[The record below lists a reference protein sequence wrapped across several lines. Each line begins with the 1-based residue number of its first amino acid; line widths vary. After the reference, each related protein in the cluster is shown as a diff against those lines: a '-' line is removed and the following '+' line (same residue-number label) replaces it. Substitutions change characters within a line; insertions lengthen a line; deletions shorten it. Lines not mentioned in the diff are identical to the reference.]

1 MRSHGEIEAAP
12 DQRGLTTTK
21 TNSVNDQPNLTAA
34 LSLAAT
40 GLPVFPAAPDKRPLL
55 VGWQKKASSE
65 PEQIRS
71 WWRAHPD
78 ALPAIFVGGAGL
90 LVIDCDRHPDGND
103 GIEAFNRL
111 LSANG
116 GSLADVPMT
125 KTARG
130 GAHLFFKQPKGK
142 ALGNRRGELPDGVDV
157 RGAGGFVIAPGA
169 VLPDGKAWQSVTG
182 RPSLTDA
189 FKANTIPE
197 LPLWL
202 KGIIRPNRQPD
213 REGIDEYSRP
223 GTNSRL
229 RGQAYAAAALQGAAA
244 EVSTAPAGK
253 RNEMLNAIAFRL
265 GRMIAR
271 GWVDEKSVADALL
284 GACDTNKYLREHG
297 HRATMKTIE
306 SGIEAGKREPHP
318 DPPDRD
324 PSSGDDGTPVSKLS
338 GLSDLS
344 ATRGAKPRTADS
356 DLSDLSGLSAIRGAQ
371 QGRSGERQARG
382 RTAETGTWEEPDWT
396 LLDDRRG
403 ELPEFPVEALPTSI
417 QDWLL
422 RAARGAGVT
431 PAHVAVPLLGVASSL
446 IGTAR
451 RLRACRSW
459 SEPLTMWVAVVGFS
473 GTGKTPGLDVTRRV
487 LSVIERS
494 RKQKIAELQRE
505 HETRAQK
512 AKAEKKKWEK
522 AVADA
527 VEAKLPA
534 PPKPADATEPGLFVA
549 PRLSLSDSTIE
560 RLAVL
565 LEVRPQGM
573 AFVADELAR
582 LFLNMKRYS
591 NGQDNE
597 FWLEAWDGK
606 HFVVERQGRPPVV
619 LDYLLVGVV
628 GGLQPDK
635 VARAFEGDEDGMYAR
650 FYFAWPEE
658 PAHMPLSNEV
668 SEIEPEIQN
677 ALMRIVDLPAGED
690 GVFAPRTVD
699 LSPEGLSAFE
709 TFRTFLAQAKSDLD
723 GREREWAAKGATHV
737 LRLSGTLAYLD
748 WAMQGGAE
756 PQSIGEQ
763 YVEAAVQ
770 LWREYFWPHSRAALR
785 QIGLTEKHN
794 NARRALCW
802 IRVNQKTE
810 VSLLDIRREALG
822 RRLDA
827 EQTRTL
833 LDGLVRAG
841 WLKLV
846 TTKTGGRDI
855 HRWQVNPLLF
865 SGASTSD
872 RSSTVRAGARD
883 ISY

>member
-1 MRSHGEIEAAP
+1 MVTSRPRLISAAS
-12 DQRGLTTTK
+12 LTSTK

-34 LSLAAT
+34 LSLAAM

-90 LVIDCDRHPDGND
+90 LVVDCDRHPGAND
-103 GIEAFNRL
+103 GIEAFNQL

-142 ALGNRRGELPDGVDV
+142 ALGNGRGELPDGVDV
-157 RGAGGFVIAPGA
+157 RGVGGYVIAPDA
-169 VLPDGKAWQSVTG
+169 QLPDGKRWQSVNG
-182 RPSLTDA
+182 RPLLADA
-189 FKANTIPE
+189 FKAGTIPE
-197 LPLWL
+197 LPEWL
-202 KGIIRPNRQPD
+202 ADIIHPSRRSN
-213 REGIDEYSRP
+213 GGAVDEDTRVFDKS
-223 GTNSRL
+223 GTSNSYR
-229 RGQAYAAAALQGAAA
+229 RQAYAAAALDGAVARLSAA
-244 EVSTAPAGK
+244 PSGK
-253 RNEMLNAIAFRL
+253 RNETLNAVAFRL

-271 GWVDEKSVADALL
+271 GWVDKKTVSDALL
-284 GACDTNKYLREHG
+284 GACDANNYLREHG
-297 HRATMKTIE
+297 HRATTKTIQ
-306 SGIEAGKREPHP
+306 SGIQAGSKQPHP
-318 DPPDRD
+318 DLPDRG
-324 PSSGDDGTPVSKLS
+324 PSSGGDGTVDS

-344 ATRGAKPRTADS
+344 
-356 DLSDLSGLSAIRGAQ
+356 DLSATQGTQ
-371 QGRSGERQARG
+371 QRTSDEQQARK
-382 RTAETGTWEEPDWT
+382 AQTGTWEEPDWT

-403 ELPEFPVEALPTSI
+403 ELPDFQIEALPASMC
-417 QDWLL
+417 DWLL
-422 RAARGAGVT
+422 RSARGAGVT
-431 PAHVAVPLLGVASSL
+431 PAHVAVPLLGIASSL
-446 IGTAR
+446 IGTSR
-451 RLRACRSW
+451 RVCACRSW

-487 LSVIERS
+487 LSLIERG

-505 HETRAQK
+505 HETRAQR

-522 AVADA
+522 AVAEA

-534 PPKPADATEPGLFVA
+534 PPKPADATEPGPFVA

-582 LFLNMKRYS
+582 LFLNMRRYS

-619 LDYLLVGVV
+619 LDYLLMGVI
-628 GGLQPDK
+628 GGFQPDK
-635 VARAFEGDEDGMYAR
+635 LSRAFEGDDDGMYAR

-658 PAHMPLSNEV
+658 PAHQPLSNEV

-677 ALMRIVDLPAGED
+677 ALTRVVNLPTGED

-709 TFRTFLAQAKSDLD
+709 TFRAFLAQLKLDLD

-748 WAMQGGAE
+748 WAMLGGTE
-756 PQSIGEQ
+756 PQSIGQ
-763 YVEAAVQ
+763 QHVEAAVQ
-770 LWREYFWPHSRAALR
+770 LWREYFWPHSQAALR
-785 QIGLTEKHN
+785 QIGLTEKHTN
-794 NARRALCW
+794 TRRVLCW
-802 IRVNQKTE
+802 IRTNQKTE
-810 VSLLDIRREALG
+810 ISLLEIRREALG

-846 TTKTGGRDI
+846 TTKTGGRAI

-865 SGASTSD
+865 SGTPMPE
-872 RSSTVRAGARD
+872 RSERSERGALP
-883 ISY
+883 

>member
-1 MRSHGEIEAAP
+1 MVTSRPRLISAAS
-12 DQRGLTTTK
+12 LTSAK

-34 LSLAAT
+34 LSLAAM

-90 LVIDCDRHPDGND
+90 LVVDCDRHPGAND

-142 ALGNRRGELPDGVDV
+142 ALGNGRGELPDGVDV
-157 RGAGGFVIAPGA
+157 RGVGGYVIAPDA
-169 VLPDGKAWQSVTG
+169 QLPDGKRWQSVNG
-182 RPSLTDA
+182 RPLLADA
-189 FKANTIPE
+189 FKAGTIPE
-197 LPLWL
+197 LPEWL
-202 KGIIRPNRQPD
+202 ADIIHPSRRSN
-213 REGIDEYSRP
+213 GGAVDEDTRVFDKS
-223 GTNSRL
+223 GTSNSYR
-229 RGQAYAAAALQGAAA
+229 RQAYAAAALDGAVAELSAA
-244 EVSTAPAGK
+244 PSGK
-253 RNEMLNAIAFRL
+253 RNETLNAVAFRL

-271 GWVDEKSVADALL
+271 GWVDKKTVTDALL
-284 GACDTNKYLREHG
+284 DACDANKYLREHG
-297 HRATMKTIE
+297 HRATIKTIE
-306 SGIEAGKREPHP
+306 SGIEAGRKAPHP
-318 DPPDRD
+318 DLPDRGP
-324 PSSGDDGTPVSKLS
+324 PSGGDGTP
-338 GLSDLS
+338 
-344 ATRGAKPRTADS
+344 DS
-356 DLSDLSGLSAIRGAQ
+356 DLSDLSGLSAIRGGKQ
-371 QGRSGERQARG
+371 NELLARG
-382 RTAETGTWEEPDWT
+382 RKAETGTWGEPDGT
-396 LLDDRRG
+396 LFDDRRG
-403 ELPEFPVEALPTSI
+403 ELPDFPVETLPASLRE
-417 QDWLL
+417 WLL
-422 RAARGAGVT
+422 RSARGAGVT
-431 PAHVAVPLLGVASSL
+431 PAHVAVPLLGIASSL

-451 RLRACRSW
+451 RVRACRSW
-459 SEPLTMWVAVVGFS
+459 SEPLTMWVAVIGFS

-512 AKAEKKKWEK
+512 AKSEKKKWEK
-522 AVADA
+522 AVAEA
-527 VEAKLPA
+527 VEANLPA
-534 PPKPADATEPGLFVA
+534 PPKPAGATEPGPFVA
-549 PRLSLSDSTIE
+549 PRLCLSDGTIE
-560 RLAVL
+560 RIAVL
-565 LEVRPQGM
+565 LEARPQGL

-582 LFLNMKRYS
+582 LFLNMQRYS

-597 FWLEAWDGK
+597 FWLEAWNGK
-606 HFVVERQGRPPVV
+606 NFVVERQGRPPVV
-619 LDYLLVGVV
+619 LDYLLVGVI

-635 VARAFEGDEDGMYAR
+635 VARAFEGDEDGMYVR

-677 ALMRIVDLPAGED
+677 ALTRIVDLPTGED

-699 LSPEGLSAFE
+699 LSPEGPSTFE
-709 TFRTFLAQAKSDLD
+709 AFRTFLDQLKQELD

-748 WAMQGGAE
+748 WAMLGGAE

-763 YVEAAVQ
+763 YVEAAVR

-785 QIGLTEKHN
+785 QIGLTEKHS

-802 IRVNQKTE
+802 IRTNRKLE
-810 VSLLDIRREALG
+810 ISLLDIRREALG

-827 EQTRTL
+827 EQTRSL

-841 WLKLV
+841 WLRLV
-846 TTKTGGRDI
+846 TTKTEGRSI
-855 HRWQVNPLLF
+855 HRWHVNPLLF
-865 SGASTSD
+865 SGVPTPE
-872 RSSTVRAGARD
+872 RSERSERGSV
-883 ISY
+883 S